1 MLYNFILLLPSA
13 ACFFWSIF
21 LITNWKNNLR
31 SQNILAVAGLM
42 TGISLLSLANFVAG
56 VADYKTYFILDIVD
70 PSDFIPIVMYLY
82 FKSLTSEKRFG
93 WKDYIWFLLPIVFE
107 LILVISYLSMGMEN
121 AVRYSED
128 ILRYGTLL
136 PQYTDLSYKLHYLVC
151 YKLYNPITL
160 GFFIGIGVYALVSII
175 RYHYRLRDFYSNL
188 EDKKFHLDFGMLVW
202 FMLSN
207 IVGIVIFYL
216 GRDFLEN
223 VPIIAT
229 LLFSFETLVIFCL
242 GYYSYR
248 MKYSVESFAIDLEQ
262 ADKVT
267 NGNRVAVAEDKERQ
281 AFDMEFQPDDET
293 GKFVELATCF
303 SKLIADNQIF
313 LNNSL
318 RADEVARMMNTNRTY
333 VSRMLREEFGTS
345 FSDYINSRR
354 IEYAQ
359 DLMRSN
365 PDMKLVELAES
376 SGFVNAS
383 SFCRIFKQ
391 ITGTSPKEWLKHS

>member
-1 MLYNFILLLPSA
+1 MLYNFILLLPST

-21 LITNWKNNLR
+21 LITNWKNNFR
-31 SQNILAVAGLM
+31 SQNILAIAGLM

-56 VADYKTYFILDIVD
+56 VTDYKTYFILDIVD
-70 PSDFIPIVMYLY
+70 PSDFIPLVMYLY
-82 FKSLTSEKRFG
+82 FRSLTSEKRFG
-93 WKDYIWFLLPIVFE
+93 WKDYIWFLLPITFE
-107 LILVISYLSMGMEN
+107 LVLITSYLSMGMEN

-128 ILRYGTLL
+128 ILKYGTLL

-151 YKLYNPITL
+151 YKLYNPLTL
-160 GFFIGIGVYALVSII
+160 GFFTGIGVYALISII

-188 EDKKFHLDFGMLVW
+188 EDKKFYLDFGMLVW

-207 IVGIVIFYL
+207 MVGIVIFYL
-216 GRDFLEN
+216 GRDFLEKT
-223 VPIIAT
+223 PILAI
-229 LLFSFETLVIFCL
+229 LLFTFETIVIFCL

-248 MKYSVESFAIDLEQ
+248 MKYSVESFALDLEQ
-262 ADKVT
+262 ADKAT
-267 NGNRVAVAEDKERQ
+267 DWDRVAVAEDKESIPL
-281 AFDMEFQPDDET
+281 DTGFQQDNEKR
-293 GKFVELATCF
+293 KFAELAIRFT
-303 SKLIADNQIF
+303 KLITDKQIF

-345 FSDYINSRR
+345 FSDYINCKR

-359 DLMRSN
+359 DLMRTN
-365 PDMKLVELAES
+365 PNMKLIELAET
-376 SGFVNAS
+376 SGFMNAS